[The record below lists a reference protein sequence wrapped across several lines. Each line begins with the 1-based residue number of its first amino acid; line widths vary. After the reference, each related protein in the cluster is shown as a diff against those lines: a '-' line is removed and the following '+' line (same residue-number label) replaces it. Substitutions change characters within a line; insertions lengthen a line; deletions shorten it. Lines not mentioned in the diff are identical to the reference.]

1 MELPPFTYS
10 HFHIPPLQLDIDQLL
25 QVFDD
30 LPACIRTGCARDSST
45 RMCTRA
51 TKIQAM
57 NRSSVLSPAEE
68 RPKSKELIER
78 MFPMKDVAAGQAVSP
93 LQIERRQ
100 HLASGNGIADLRRVV
115 GKRFDNGVA
124 QLMTARTPI
133 AAFQLIRRVLN
144 VNRHNMGAGGCKG
157 RVHQRRNGDVQI
169 RLRRKIT
176 VFGRIE
182 RLLQVI
188 CVGTDVNSAGQIPGS
203 IPDASERRK
212 S

>member
-1 MELPPFTYS
+1 M
-10 HFHIPPLQLDIDQLL
+10 
-25 QVFDD
+25 
-30 LPACIRTGCARDSST
+30 
-45 RMCTRA
+45 
-51 TKIQAM
+51 
-57 NRSSVLSPAEE
+57 SPAEE

-93 LQIERRQ
+93 LQIDRRQ
-100 HLASGNGIADLRRVV
+100 HLASGDGIANLRRVV

-124 QLMTARTPI
+124 QLMTARTPV

-169 RLRRKIT
+169 RPRRKIT

-182 RLLQVI
+182 SVLQVI

-203 IPDASERRK
+203 ILDASERRK
-212 S
+212 PRQGEVDLSHSPFRPVSANLRKESGVQIGRVNQF